1 MRNNKTI
8 MIYPLLITFLSFFC
22 KFSNADNVI
31 VESSQVDLQ
40 KYFNGC
46 SDIQSGCSVD
56 LDLVLKTINSTQ
68 FLKQLDS
75 NQSQQFEISFLPQTY
90 RLKDAINL
98 NWNSNVKLIFQG
110 NTKNKNQTTI
120 SGALSGNLVPL
131 SVNDPNF
138 SRIPLNLRKNIYTV
152 NFPVFDYGQVTGF
165 KHPSVSTAGEL
176 FWNNQVA
183 TLARWPNQDFT
194 KIFSVDIQS
203 NTFMLNNFIQK
214 ITDSQ
219 LQAHG
224 FWRWD
229 WADQTYPIV
238 QDNNSLNSFKFLV
251 NTKVDYGV
259 KNNQRV
265 YLENALE
272 LLDSPDEWYQDY
284 KTGTVYFWLPN
295 KNNKTVEFSNL
306 KNLLL
311 VNNSKNIEVNNMV
324 FEKTRAD
331 AIIINNS
338 QFINLN
344 NIVVNFTGNAA
355 IKINGGDNNKLD
367 YSKITNT
374 GEGGVY
380 INAGDRSNLVAANN
394 IVQNSYF
401 SNNDRLVYSYR
412 PAVNLLGVGQIV
424 KNNTIENSEHSAIIF
439 QGNNHIISNN
449 KISNV
454 LKMTSDAGAI
464 YTGRDFT
471 SRGTIIKNNI
481 FSNIMPFRV
490 NGSVVGVYLDDQA
503 SGIIVRN
510 NTFSN
515 VQYGIQLGGGRSNSI
530 QNNIFKNNQIS
541 IRYDARGTTWQR
553 VDVNDSANP
562 IIKTLNSMPIQSFL
576 WRKTYPDLANILN
589 DDFGQP
595 KYNVIEGNKFIQSG
609 AIRFESGLSDNSSDK
624 GATISS
630 NTQIQ

>member
-8 MIYPLLITFLSFFC
+8 MIYPLFITFLSFFC

-68 FLKQLDS
+68 FQKQLDS
-75 NQSQQFEISFLPQTY
+75 NQSQQFKISFLPQIY

-98 NWNSNVKLIFQG
+98 NWNSNTKLILQG
-110 NTKNKNQTTI
+110 NVKNKTTI
-120 SGALSGNLVPL
+120 SGALSGNLEPL
-131 SVNDPNF
+131 SINDPNF
-138 SRIPLNLRKNIYTV
+138 SRIPLNISKNIYTV
-152 NFPVFDYGQVTGF
+152 NFPVFDHGQVTGF
-165 KHPSVSTAGEL
+165 KHPSVPTAGEL

-194 KIFSVDIQS
+194 KISSVDMQS
-203 NTFMLNNFIQK
+203 NTFILNNFVQK
-214 ITDSQ
+214 TPDSQ

-229 WADQTYPIV
+229 WADHTYPI
-238 QDNNSLNSFKFLV
+238 QQNTGKLSNFKILA
-251 NTKVDYGV
+251 NTSIDYGI
-259 KNNQRV
+259 KSNQRV

-272 LLDSPDEWYQDY
+272 LIDSPNEWYQDY
-284 KTGTVYFWLPN
+284 KTGTIYFWLPN
-295 KNNKTVEFSNL
+295 KNNKIVEFSNL

-311 VNNSKNIEVNNMV
+311 VNNSKNIEINNMI

-355 IKINGGDNNKLD
+355 IKINDGSNNMLD
-367 YSKITNT
+367 HSQIVNT
-374 GEGGVY
+374 GEGGIY
-380 INAGDRSNLVAANN
+380 INSGDRPNLIAANN
-394 IVQNSYF
+394 IIQNSYF

-412 PAVNLLGVGQIV
+412 PAINLLGVGQIV
-424 KNNTIENSEHSAIIF
+424 KNNTIENSGHSAIIY
-439 QGNNHIISNN
+439 QGNNHIILNN
-449 KISNV
+449 KIFNV
-454 LKMTSDAGAI
+454 LKITSDAGAI

-471 SRGTIIKNNI
+471 SRGTIIKNNTISDI
-481 FSNIMPFRV
+481 FPFRFG
-490 NGSVVGVYLDDQA
+490 GSVVGVYLDDQA
-503 SGIIVRN
+503 SGITVE
-510 NTFSN
+510 SN
-515 VQYGIQLGGGRSNSI
+515 KFTRVQYGIQIGGGRNNSI
-530 QNNIFKNNQIS
+530 QNNIFKNNHIS
-541 IRYDARGTTWQR
+541 IRYDARGTTWQKAITHEP
-553 VDVNDSANP
+553 NG
-562 IIKTLNSMPIQSFL
+562 IIMRNLKSMPIQSL
-576 WRKTYPDLANILN
+576 IWKKEYPDLANILN